1 MLLPSLGHEVKF
13 DNSKVILA
21 ILHVVNVQWK
31 VEMSEIWRTFHV
43 TILETR
49 KLSKCTFTPLHNFT
63 SFGTN
68 FRI

>member
-21 ILHVVNVQWK
+21 ILRVVNVQWK
-31 VEMSEIWRTFHV
+31 VEMSEFWRTFHV
-43 TILETR
+43 TILKTR
-49 KLSKCTFTPLHNFT
+49 KLSNCTFGLLYNFK